1 MCLRPMPLAGS
12 ARSQW
17 DVDVMRYSAEHKAA
31 SRDALLQAAAR
42 QFRERGY
49 EGVGVDQLSK
59 AAGVTS
65 GSFYKHFGTKAE
77 ILREVARAGV
87 DRVAARIR
95 NLRSSPTVDK
105 KGGWLNDL
113 ASLHTSA
120 DHLREVG
127 RGCNLPALTPEI
139 ARADGEVKQ
148 AYQESVER
156 AVEAMLET
164 EPFAEVPEGRQK
176 ALAILA
182 LLAGGANMAR
192 AMADE
197 KMAAEVAETVRR
209 ACLSMAEHPL
219 STVAR
224 SGVVWTPAPY

>member
-1 MCLRPMPLAGS
+1 
-12 ARSQW
+12 
-17 DVDVMRYSAEHKAA
+17 MRYSAEHKAA
-31 SRDALLQAAAR
+31 SRDALVQAAAR

-49 EGVGVDQLSK
+49 DGVGVDQLSQ

-77 ILREVARAGV
+77 VLLEVARAGI

-95 NLRSSPTVDK
+95 NLRNSPDVDRA
-105 KGGWLNDL
+105 GGWLNDL

-120 DHLREVG
+120 DHLGEVG

-139 ARADGEVKQ
+139 VRAGGEVKQ

-164 EPFAEVPEGRQK
+164 EPFAGQSDGRER

-192 AMADE
+192 AMADDE
-197 KMAAEVAETVRR
+197 MKQVVAEAVRR
-209 ACLSMAEHPL
+209 ACLTLGDNPL
-219 STVAR
+219 SKTAR
-224 SGVVWTPAPY
+224 SGVKWTPAPY

>member
-1 MCLRPMPLAGS
+1 
-12 ARSQW
+12 
-17 DVDVMRYSAEHKAA
+17 MRYSAEHKAA

-49 EGVGVDQLSK
+49 DGVGVDQLSH

-77 ILREVARAGV
+77 VLLEVARAGI

-95 NLRSSPTVDK
+95 NLRSSPDVDR

-113 ASLHTSA
+113 ASLHTSG

-139 ARADGEVKQ
+139 VRADVQVKG

-156 AVEAMLET
+156 AVDAMMESP
-164 EPFAEVPEGRQK
+164 PFAGQPDGR
-176 ALAILA
+176 ARAVAVLA

-192 AMADE
+192 AMADQE
-197 KMAAEVAETVRR
+197 AADAVAEAVRR
-209 ACLSMAEHPL
+209 ACLTIGESPL
-219 STVAR
+219 SATAR